1 LRVGVFLAVLLLL
14 ATLVFTACAQ
24 EGEAPTSPTPTPTPS
39 SSSVAEEFLGLW
51 QEGSYSEMYD
61 LLASSARAEI
71 SRQDFVDRHQAIAE
85 EATISGVSYLFQPSP
100 DPDASELPFS
110 VTISTAFFGDIAQ
123 MNTMELVREG
133 EGSEERWRILW
144 SPSLI
149 FRELTGVSLVHF
161 FTDVPQRGAIYD
173 RHGNPLALDGNV
185 HVVGAVPGLIK
196 DKEALIPTLAER
208 LEMTEEQIRE
218 ELEADVPSYYFIA
231 LKTMP
236 YGTPEETIQSF
247 YALQDEGVVVR
258 PQLQR
263 AYPQGSLA
271 GHTLGY
277 LTEVSEEQLEDLA
290 GQGYRAGDM
299 VGAAGLEA
307 YFQDELAGQ
316 RGGTLAIITPEGT
329 ISHVL
334 AKKETRP
341 GKDIHLTID
350 INVQREAEA
359 ALGDRAGSII
369 VMDPIDNSIL
379 AIASHP
385 TINPNDFIDGLS
397 AGVFQQLAS
406 DPRQPFFHRAVLAT
420 TAPGSTFKV
429 VTMAAGLEKGGYTA
443 SSTLPCSP
451 VWYGLGPDYPKRNWQ
466 SVDRGLLTLGQGL
479 MASCNPVF
487 YEVGLTLDH
496 IDPEILPS
504 FAAAFGFGK
513 PSGVVGLDEAEGV
526 AAGPAWKLE
535 QWEEPWY
542 SGDSVNMSIG
552 QGFLLVTPLQLTNM
566 YSAIAVSGILRT
578 PLLVQRIASP
588 EGVVSQEFTAA
599 EINPLPAS
607 QATLEAIRAGL
618 TLVVADPGGT
628 AYSTFLGSSV
638 AAAGKSGTAE
648 DIVFQDHV
656 FFVAYAPRDDPA
668 IVTLVALDEGHSGSL
683 EAGPMVRRVLEAYLA
698 GG

>member
-1 LRVGVFLAVLLLL
+1 VRVGAFLAAFLLP
-14 ATLVFTACAQ
+14 ATLAFAACAEQ
-24 EGEAPTSPTPTPTPS
+24 EEAPPSPTPAPS

-51 QEGSYSEMYD
+51 QEGRYSEMYD
-61 LLASSARAEI
+61 LLATAAQAEI
-71 SRQDFVDRHQAIAE
+71 SREDFVARYQAIAE

-100 DPDASELPFS
+100 DPDAAELPFS
-110 VTISTAFFGDIAQ
+110 VTVSTAFFGDIAQ
-123 MNTMELVREG
+123 VNTMNLVKEG
-133 EGSEERWRILW
+133 EGSQERWRILW

-149 FRELTGVSLVHF
+149 FRELTGASLVHF

-173 RHGNPLALDGNV
+173 RHGTPLALDGQV

-196 DKEALIPTLAER
+196 DKEALISTLAER
-208 LEMTEEQIRE
+208 LEMAEEKIRE
-218 ELEADVPSYYFIA
+218 EVEADVPSYYFIP
-231 LKTMP
+231 LKTLP
-236 YGTPEETIQSF
+236 YGTPDEAIEPF
-247 YALQDEGVVVR
+247 YQIEGVVVR

-263 AYPQGSLA
+263 AYPHGSLA

-277 LTEVSEEQLEDLA
+277 LMEVSQEQLEELA

-334 AKKETRP
+334 AKKEARP
-341 GKDIHLTID
+341 GRDIHLTID

-359 ALGDRAGSII
+359 ALGDREGSII

-385 TINPNDFIDGLS
+385 TLDPNDFIDGLS
-397 AGVFQQLAS
+397 VEVFQRLAS

-420 TAPGSTFKV
+420 YPPGSTFKV

-451 VWYGLGPDYPKRNWQ
+451 VWYGLGPENPMPNWQ
-466 SVDRGLLTLGQGL
+466 SVDRGSLTLGQGL
-479 MASCNPVF
+479 MASCNTVF

-496 IDPEILPS
+496 TDPEILPS

-513 PSGVVGLDEAEGV
+513 PSGVVGLEEAQGV
-526 AAGPAWKLE
+526 TAGPAWKQE
-535 QWEEPWY
+535 QVGEPWY

-552 QGFLLVTPLQLTNM
+552 QGFLLDTPLQLANL
-566 YSAIAVSGILRT
+566 YSAIAGSGILRT
-578 PLLVQRIASP
+578 PLLVQRTAFAD
-588 EGVVSQEFTAA
+588 GVVSQEFTAA
-599 EINPLPAS
+599 EINALPAS
-607 QATLEAIRAGL
+607 QATLEAIRDGL
-618 TLVVADPGGT
+618 TLVIADPGGT

-648 DIVFQDHV
+648 DIIFQDHV

-668 IVTLVALDEGHSGSL
+668 IVVLVALDEGQSGSL
-683 EAGPMVRRVLEAYLA
+683 EAGPMVRRVLEAYLT

>member
-1 LRVGVFLAVLLLL
+1 MLAF
-14 ATLVFTACAQ
+14 AACAQ
-24 EGEAPTSPTPTPTPS
+24 KEAAPPSPTPAPS
-39 SSSVAEEFLGLW
+39 SSSVAEQFLALW
-51 QEGSYSEMYD
+51 QEGRYSDMYD
-61 LLASSARAEI
+61 LLASSAQAEI
-71 SRQDFVDRHQAIAE
+71 SREDFVARYQAIAD
-85 EATISGVSYLFQPSP
+85 EATITGVNYLFQPSP
-100 DPDASELPFS
+100 DREASELPFS
-110 VTISTAFFGDIAQ
+110 VTVSTAFFGDIPQ
-123 MNTMELVREG
+123 TNTMELVKEG
-133 EGSEERWRILW
+133 EGDQAHWRILW

-149 FRELTGVSLVHF
+149 FRELTGASLVHF
-161 FTDVPQRGAIYD
+161 FGDVPQRGAIYD
-173 RHGNPLALDGNV
+173 RNGNPLALDGQVN
-185 HVVGAVPGLIK
+185 VVGAVPGLIK
-196 DKEALIPTLAER
+196 DKEALISTLAEK
-208 LEMTEEQIRE
+208 LDMSEEEIRE
-218 ELEADVPSYYFIA
+218 KVEADVPSYYFIP
-231 LKTMP
+231 LKTLP
-236 YGTPEETIQSF
+236 YGTPEEVIAPF
-247 YALQDEGVVVR
+247 YQMEGVVVR
-258 PQLQR
+258 PDLER
-263 AYPQGSLA
+263 VYPQGSLA

-277 LTEVSEEQLEDLA
+277 LMEVSEEQLDELA
-290 GQGYRAGDM
+290 GRGYRPGDM

-307 YFQDELAGQ
+307 YFQDELAGE

-334 AKKETRP
+334 AKKEAKP

-350 INVQREAEA
+350 IDVQREAEA

-369 VMDPIDNSIL
+369 AMDPIDNSIL

-397 AGVFQQLAS
+397 AETFQQLAS

-429 VTMAAGLEKGGYTA
+429 VTMAAGLEKGGYTP

-451 VWYGLGPDYPKRNWQ
+451 VWYGLGPEWPKPNWQ

-479 MASCNPVF
+479 MASCNTVF
-487 YEVGLTLDH
+487 YQVGLTLDG

-513 PSGVVGLDEAEGV
+513 PTGVVGLQEAEGV
-526 AAGPAWKLE
+526 APGPEWKQE
-535 QWEEPWY
+535 QYGEPWY

-552 QGFLLVTPLQLTNM
+552 QGFLLTTPLQLANM
-566 YSAIAVSGILRT
+566 YSAIARSGILRT
-578 PLLVQRIASP
+578 PLLVQSITTAD
-588 EGVVSQEFTAA
+588 GTVSQEFTAT

-607 QATLEAIRAGL
+607 QATLQAIRDGL
-618 TLVVADPGGT
+618 TLVIADPGGT

-648 DIVFQDHV
+648 DIMFQDHI

-668 IVTLVALDEGHSGSL
+668 MVVLVALDEGHSGSL
-683 EAGPMVRRVLEAYLA
+683 EAGPMVRHVLEAYLT

>member
-1 LRVGVFLAVLLLL
+1 VRVGVFLATFLLLT
-14 ATLVFTACAQ
+14 TLVFNACAQ
-24 EGEAPTSPTPTPTPS
+24 EEEAPPSPTPTPS
-39 SSSVAEEFLGLW
+39 SSSVAEEFFGLW

-61 LLASSARAEI
+61 LLASSAQAEI
-71 SRQDFVDRHQAIAE
+71 SRQDFVARYQAIAE
-85 EATISGVSYLFQPSP
+85 EASISGVSYLFQPSP

-123 MNTMELVREG
+123 MNTMKLVKEG
-133 EGSEERWRILW
+133 QDSQERWRILW

-149 FRELTGVSLVHF
+149 FRELTGSSLVHF

-173 RHGNPLALDGNV
+173 RNGIPLALDGRV

-196 DKEALIPTLAER
+196 DKEALISTLAEK
-208 LEMTEEQIRE
+208 LEMEEEKIQE
-218 ELEADVPSYYFIA
+218 EVEADVPSYYFIP
-231 LKTMP
+231 LKTLP
-236 YGTPEETIQSF
+236 YGTPDEVIQPF
-247 YALQDEGVVVR
+247 YQIEGVVVR
-258 PQLQR
+258 SQLQR

-277 LTEVSEEQLEDLA
+277 LMEVSQEQLEELA
-290 GQGYRAGDM
+290 GEGYRAGDM

-307 YFQDELAGQ
+307 YFQEELAGQ

-334 AKKETRP
+334 AKKEASP
-341 GKDIHLTID
+341 GRDIHLTID
-350 INVQREAEA
+350 VNVQREAEA
-359 ALGDRAGSII
+359 ALGDRAGSIV
-369 VMDPIDNSIL
+369 VMDPVDNSIL

-397 AGVFQQLAS
+397 AEVFQQLAS
-406 DPRQPFFHRAVLAT
+406 DPREPFFHRAVLAT

-451 VWYGLGPDYPKRNWQ
+451 VWYGLGSENPMPNWQ
-466 SVDRGLLTLGQGL
+466 SVDRGPLTLGQGL
-479 MASCNPVF
+479 MASCNTVF

-496 IDPEILPS
+496 TDPEILPS
-504 FAAAFGFGK
+504 FAAAFGFGRT
-513 PSGVVGLDEAEGV
+513 SGLIGLEEAEGV

-552 QGFLLVTPLQLTNM
+552 QGFLLITPLQLANM
-566 YSAIAVSGILRT
+566 YSTIAVSGILRT
-578 PLLVQRIASP
+578 PLLVQRIASAD
-588 EGVVSQEFTAA
+588 GVVSQEFAVA

-607 QATLEAIRAGL
+607 QATLQAIRDGL
-618 TLVVADPGGT
+618 TLVIADPGGT

-656 FFVAYAPRDDPA
+656 FFVAYAPRDNPA
-668 IVTLVALDEGHSGSL
+668 IVVLVALDEGQSGSL
-683 EAGPMVRRVLEAYLA
+683 EAGPMVRHVLEAHLA

>member
-1 LRVGVFLAVLLLL
+1 VRVGAFLAAFLLP
-14 ATLVFTACAQ
+14 ATLAFAACAEQ
-24 EGEAPTSPTPTPTPS
+24 EEAPPSPTPAPS

-51 QEGSYSEMYD
+51 QEGRYSEMYD
-61 LLASSARAEI
+61 LLASSAQAEI
-71 SRQDFVDRHQAIAE
+71 SREDFVARYQAIAE
-85 EATISGVSYLFQPSP
+85 EATISGVSYLFEASP
-100 DPDASELPFS
+100 DPDAAELPFS
-110 VTISTAFFGDIAQ
+110 VTVSTAFFGDIAQ
-123 MNTMELVREG
+123 VNTMNLVKQG
-133 EGSEERWRILW
+133 EGSQERWRILW

-149 FRELTGVSLVHF
+149 FRELAGASLVHL

-173 RHGNPLALDGNV
+173 RHGTPLALDGQV

-196 DKEALIPTLAER
+196 DKEALISTLAER
-208 LEMTEEQIRE
+208 LEMAEEKIRE
-218 ELEADVPSYYFIA
+218 EVEADVPSYYFIP
-231 LKTMP
+231 LKTLP
-236 YGTPEETIQSF
+236 YGTPDEAIEPF
-247 YALQDEGVVVR
+247 YQIEGVVVR

-263 AYPQGSLA
+263 TYPQGSLA

-277 LTEVSEEQLEDLA
+277 LMEVSEEQLEELV

-334 AKKETRP
+334 AKKEARP
-341 GKDIHLTID
+341 GRDIHLTID

-359 ALGDRAGSII
+359 ALGDREGSII
-369 VMDPIDNSIL
+369 AMDPIDNSIL

-385 TINPNDFIDGLS
+385 TLDPNDFIDGLS
-397 AGVFQQLAS
+397 VEVFQRLSS

-420 TAPGSTFKV
+420 YPPGSTFKV

-451 VWYGLGPDYPKRNWQ
+451 VWYGLGPENPMPNWQ
-466 SVDRGLLTLGQGL
+466 SVDRGSLTLGQGL
-479 MASCNPVF
+479 MASCNTVF

-496 IDPEILPS
+496 TDPEILPS

-513 PSGVVGLDEAEGV
+513 PSGVLGLEEAQGV
-526 AAGPAWKLE
+526 AAGPAWKQE
-535 QWEEPWY
+535 QVGEPWY

-552 QGFLLVTPLQLTNM
+552 QGFLLGTPLHLANL
-566 YSAIAVSGILRT
+566 YSAIAGSGILRT
-578 PLLVQRIASP
+578 PLLVQRTASAD
-588 EGVVSQEFTAA
+588 GVVSQEFTAA
-599 EINPLPAS
+599 EINALPAS
-607 QATLEAIRAGL
+607 QATLEAIRDGL
-618 TLVVADPGGT
+618 TLVIADPGGT

-648 DIVFQDHV
+648 DIIFQDHV

-668 IVTLVALDEGHSGSL
+668 IVVLVALDEGQSGSL
-683 EAGPMVRRVLEAYLA
+683 EAGPMVRRVLEAYLT

>member
-1 LRVGVFLAVLLLL
+1 MLAL
-14 ATLVFTACAQ
+14 AACAQ
-24 EGEAPTSPTPTPTPS
+24 KEEAPPSPTPAPS
-39 SSSVAEEFLGLW
+39 SSSVAEQFLALW
-51 QEGSYSEMYD
+51 QEGRYSEMYD
-61 LLASSARAEI
+61 LLTSSAQAEI
-71 SRQDFVDRHQAIAE
+71 SREDFVARYQAIAE

-100 DPDASELPFS
+100 DREASELPFS

-123 MNTMELVREG
+123 MNTMELVNEG
-133 EGSEERWRILW
+133 EGDQERWRILW

-149 FRELTGVSLVHF
+149 FRELTGASLVHF
-161 FTDVPQRGAIYD
+161 FSDVPQRGAIYD
-173 RHGNPLALDGNV
+173 RDGNPLALDGRVN
-185 HVVGAVPGLIK
+185 VVGAVTGLIK
-196 DKEALIPTLAER
+196 DKEVFISTLAEK
-208 LEMTEEQIRE
+208 LEMAEGEIRE
-218 ELEADVPSYYFIA
+218 KVEADVPSYYFIP
-231 LKTMP
+231 LKTLP
-236 YGTPEETIQSF
+236 YGTPEEAIAPF
-247 YALQDEGVVVR
+247 YQIEGVVVR
-258 PQLQR
+258 PDLER
-263 AYPQGSLA
+263 VYPQGSLA

-277 LTEVSEEQLEDLA
+277 LMEVSEEQLDELA
-290 GQGYRAGDM
+290 GEGYRPGDM

-307 YFQDELAGQ
+307 YFQEELAGQ

-334 AKKETRP
+334 AKKEAKP

-350 INVQREAEA
+350 IDVQREAEA

-369 VMDPIDNSIL
+369 AMDPIDNSIL

-397 AGVFQQLAS
+397 AETFQQLAS

-451 VWYGLGPDYPKRNWQ
+451 VWYGLGPENPMRNWQ

-479 MASCNPVF
+479 MASCNTVF
-487 YEVGLTLDH
+487 YQVGLTLDG

-513 PSGVVGLDEAEGV
+513 PSGVVGLQEAEGV
-526 AAGPAWKLE
+526 AAGPDWKLE
-535 QWEEPWY
+535 QYEEPWY

-552 QGFLLVTPLQLTNM
+552 QGFLLTTPLQLANM
-566 YSAIAVSGILRT
+566 YSAIARSGILRT
-578 PLLVQRIASP
+578 PLLVQSITSADGAAS
-588 EGVVSQEFTAA
+588 QDFTAT

-607 QATLEAIRAGL
+607 QATLQAIRYGL
-618 TLVVADPGGT
+618 TLVIADPGGT

-648 DIVFQDHV
+648 DIMFQDHV
-656 FFVAYAPRDDPA
+656 FFVSYAPRDDPA
-668 IVTLVALDEGHSGSL
+668 IVVLVALDEGHSGSL
-683 EAGPMVRRVLEAYLA
+683 EAGPMARHVLETYLT

>member
-1 LRVGVFLAVLLLL
+1 MRVGVFLATLLLP

-24 EGEAPTSPTPTPTPS
+24 EEGAPPSPTPTPS
-39 SSSVAEEFLGLW
+39 SSSVAEEFLSLW
-51 QEGSYSEMYD
+51 QEGSYSQMYD
-61 LLASSARAEI
+61 LLASSAQAEI
-71 SRQDFVDRHQAIAE
+71 SRQDFVARYQAIAE

-100 DPDASELPFS
+100 DPDATELPFS
-110 VTISTAFFGDIAQ
+110 ATISTAFFGDIAQ
-123 MNTMELVREG
+123 MNTMELVKED
-133 EGSEERWRILW
+133 EGSQERWRILW

-149 FRELTGVSLVHF
+149 FRELTGASLVHF

-173 RHGNPLALDGNV
+173 RHGAPLALDGRV

-196 DKEALIPTLAER
+196 DKEALISTLAEK
-208 LEMTEEQIRE
+208 LEMAEEEIRQE
-218 ELEADVPSYYFIA
+218 VEADVPSYYFIP
-231 LKTMP
+231 LKTLP
-236 YGTPEETIQSF
+236 YGTPDEAIQPF
-247 YALQDEGVVVR
+247 YQIEGVVVR

-263 AYPQGSLA
+263 TYPQGSLA

-277 LTEVSEEQLEDLA
+277 LMEVSQEQLEELA

-299 VGAAGLEA
+299 LGAAGLEA

-334 AKKETRP
+334 AKKEARP

-369 VMDPIDNSIL
+369 VMDPLDNSIL

-397 AGVFQQLAS
+397 VELFQQLAS
-406 DPRQPFFHRAVLAT
+406 DPREPFFHRAVLAT

-443 SSTLPCSP
+443 SSTVPCSP
-451 VWYGLGPDYPKRNWQ
+451 VWYGLGPENPKRNWQ
-466 SVDRGLLTLGQGL
+466 SVDRGPLTLGQGL
-479 MASCNPVF
+479 MASCNTVF
-487 YEVGLTLDH
+487 YEVALTLDH
-496 IDPEILPS
+496 TDPEILPS

-513 PSGVVGLDEAEGV
+513 PSGMVGLKEAQGV
-526 AAGPAWKLE
+526 SAGPAWKLD
-535 QWEEPWY
+535 QVGEPWY

-552 QGFLLVTPLQLTNM
+552 QGFLLITPLQLTNM
-566 YSAIAVSGILRT
+566 YSAVAVSGILRT

-588 EGVVSQEFTAA
+588 DGVVSQEFTAA

-607 QATLEAIRAGL
+607 QATLQAIRAGL
-618 TLVVADPGGT
+618 TLVIADPGGT

-648 DIVFQDHV
+648 DIIFQDHV

-668 IVTLVALDEGHSGSL
+668 IVTLVALDEGQSGSL

>member
-1 LRVGVFLAVLLLL
+1 VRVGALL
-14 ATLVFTACAQ
+14 AAFLLSAALVFTACFEQ
-24 EGEAPTSPTPTPTPS
+24 EEASPSPTPAPT

-51 QEGSYSEMYD
+51 QEGRYSEMYN
-61 LLASSARAEI
+61 LLASSAQAEI
-71 SRQDFVDRHQAIAE
+71 SREDFVARYQAIAE

-100 DPDASELPFS
+100 DPEATELPFS
-110 VTISTAFFGDIAQ
+110 VTISTAFFGDIGQ
-123 MNTMELVREG
+123 MNTMKLVKEG
-133 EGSEERWRILW
+133 ESSQERWRILW

-149 FRELTGVSLVHF
+149 FRELTGSSLVHF

-173 RHGNPLALDGNV
+173 RHGTPLALDGQV
-185 HVVGAVPGLIK
+185 HVVGVVPGLIR
-196 DKEALIPTLAER
+196 DKEALISTLAER
-208 LEMTEEQIRE
+208 LEIAEEKIRE
-218 ELEADVPSYYFIA
+218 EVEADVPSYYFIP
-231 LKTMP
+231 LKTLP
-236 YGTPEETIQSF
+236 YGTPEEIIQPL
-247 YALQDEGVVVR
+247 YELRGEGVVVR
-258 PQLQR
+258 PDLQR

-277 LTEVSEEQLEDLA
+277 LMEVSQEQLEELA

-299 VGAAGLEA
+299 MGAAGLEA
-307 YFQDELAGQ
+307 YFQNELAGQ

-334 AKKETRP
+334 AKKEARP
-341 GKDIHLTID
+341 GRDIHLTID

-369 VMDPIDNSIL
+369 VMNPIDNSIL

-397 AGVFQQLAS
+397 VETFQRLAS
-406 DPRQPFFHRAVLAT
+406 DPRQPFFHRAVLGT
-420 TAPGSTFKV
+420 SAPGSTFKV

-443 SSTLPCSP
+443 SSTLPCPP
-451 VWYGLGPDYPKRNWQ
+451 VWYGLGPENPKRNWQ
-466 SVDRGLLTLGQGL
+466 SVDRGPLTLGQGL
-479 MASCNPVF
+479 MASCNTVF

-496 IDPEILPS
+496 ADPEILPS
-504 FAAAFGFGK
+504 FAASFGFGK
-513 PSGVVGLDEAEGV
+513 PSGLVGLNEAQGV
-526 AAGPAWKLE
+526 AAGPAWKQE
-535 QWEEPWY
+535 QVGEPWY

-552 QGFLLVTPLQLTNM
+552 QGFLLITPLQLANM
-566 YSAIAVSGILRT
+566 YSAIAGSGILRT
-578 PLLVQRIASP
+578 PLLVQRIASADGMVS
-588 EGVVSQEFTAA
+588 EGFTAA

-607 QATLEAIRAGL
+607 QATLDAIRDGL
-618 TLVVADPGGT
+618 TLVIADPGGT

-648 DIVFQDHV
+648 DIIFQDHV

-668 IVTLVALDEGHSGSL
+668 IVVLVALDEGQSGSL
-683 EAGPMVRRVLEAYLA
+683 EAGPMARRVLETYLT

>member
-1 LRVGVFLAVLLLL
+1 MRVGAFLAAFLLP
-14 ATLVFTACAQ
+14 ATLAFAACAEQ
-24 EGEAPTSPTPTPTPS
+24 EEAPPSPTPAPS

-51 QEGSYSEMYD
+51 QEGRYSEMYD
-61 LLASSARAEI
+61 LLASSAQAEI
-71 SRQDFVDRHQAIAE
+71 SREDFVARYEAIAE
-85 EATISGVSYLFQPSP
+85 EATISGVSYLFETSP
-100 DPDASELPFS
+100 DPDAAELPFS
-110 VTISTAFFGDIAQ
+110 VTVSTAFFGDIAQ
-123 MNTMELVREG
+123 VNTMNLVKEG
-133 EGSEERWRILW
+133 EGSQERWRILW

-149 FRELTGVSLVHF
+149 FRELTGASLVHF

-173 RHGNPLALDGNV
+173 RHGTPLALDDQV

-196 DKEALIPTLAER
+196 DKEALISTLAER
-208 LEMTEEQIRE
+208 LEMAEEKIRE
-218 ELEADVPSYYFIA
+218 EVEADVPSYYFIP
-231 LKTMP
+231 LKTLP
-236 YGTPEETIQSF
+236 YGTPDEAIEPF
-247 YALQDEGVVVR
+247 YQIEGVVVR

-263 AYPQGSLA
+263 TYPQGSLA

-277 LTEVSEEQLEDLA
+277 LMEVSEEQLEELA

-334 AKKETRP
+334 AKKEARP
-341 GKDIHLTID
+341 GRDIHLTID

-359 ALGDRAGSII
+359 ALGDREGSII

-385 TINPNDFIDGLS
+385 TLDPNDFIDGLS
-397 AGVFQQLAS
+397 VEVFQRLSS

-420 TAPGSTFKV
+420 YPPGSTFKV

-451 VWYGLGPDYPKRNWQ
+451 VWYGLGPENPMPNWQ
-466 SVDRGLLTLGQGL
+466 SVDRGPLTLGQGL
-479 MASCNPVF
+479 MASCNTVF

-496 IDPEILPS
+496 TDPEILPS

-513 PSGVVGLDEAEGV
+513 PAGVVGLEEAQGV
-526 AAGPAWKLE
+526 AAGPAWKQE
-535 QWEEPWY
+535 QVGEPWY

-552 QGFLLVTPLQLTNM
+552 QGFLLDTPLQLANL
-566 YSAIAVSGILRT
+566 YSAIAGGGILRT
-578 PLLVQRIASP
+578 PLLVQRTASAD
-588 EGVVSQEFTAA
+588 GVVSQEFTAA
-599 EINPLPAS
+599 EINALPAS
-607 QATLEAIRAGL
+607 QATLEAIRDGL
-618 TLVVADPGGT
+618 TLVIADPGGT

-648 DIVFQDHV
+648 DIIFQDHV
-656 FFVAYAPRDDPA
+656 FFVAYAPRDDPT
-668 IVTLVALDEGHSGSL
+668 IVVLVALDEGQSGSL
-683 EAGPMVRRVLEAYLA
+683 EAGPMVRRVLEAYLT

>member
-1 LRVGVFLAVLLLL
+1 VRVGAFLAVLLLP
-14 ATLVFTACAQ
+14 ATLALAACVQKGA
-24 EGEAPTSPTPTPTPS
+24 APPSPTPAPS
-39 SSSVAEEFLGLW
+39 SSGVAEQFLSLW
-51 QEGSYSEMYD
+51 QEGRYSDMYD
-61 LLASSARAEI
+61 LLASSAQAEI
-71 SRQDFVDRHQAIAE
+71 SREDFVARYQAIAD
-85 EATISGVSYLFQPSP
+85 EATITGVSYLFQSSP
-100 DPDASELPFS
+100 DPEASELPFS
-110 VTISTAFFGDIAQ
+110 VTISTAFFGDIPQ
-123 MNTMELVREG
+123 TNTMELVKESEG
-133 EGSEERWRILW
+133 DQARWGILW

-149 FRELTGVSLVHF
+149 FRELTGASLVHF
-161 FTDVPQRGAIYD
+161 FGDVPQRGAIYD
-173 RHGNPLALDGNV
+173 RNGNPLALDGQVN
-185 HVVGAVPGLIK
+185 VVGAVPGLIK
-196 DKEALIPTLAER
+196 DKEAFISTLAEK
-208 LEMTEEQIRE
+208 LDMSEEEVRE
-218 ELEADVPSYYFIA
+218 KVEADVPSYYFIP
-231 LKTMP
+231 LKTLP
-236 YGTPEETIQSF
+236 YGTPEETVAPF
-247 YALQDEGVVVR
+247 YQIEGVVVR
-258 PQLQR
+258 PDLER
-263 AYPQGSLA
+263 VYPQGSLA

-277 LTEVSEEQLEDLA
+277 LMEVSEEQLKELA
-290 GQGYRAGDM
+290 SRGYRPGDM

-307 YFQDELAGQ
+307 YFQDELAGE

-334 AKKETRP
+334 AKKEAKP

-350 INVQREAEA
+350 IDVQREAEA

-369 VMDPIDNSIL
+369 AIDPIDNSIL

-385 TINPNDFIDGLS
+385 TINPNDFIHGLS
-397 AGVFQQLAS
+397 TETFQQLAS

-429 VTMAAGLEKGGYTA
+429 VTMAAGLEKGGYTPT
-443 SSTLPCSP
+443 STLPCPP
-451 VWYGLGPDYPKRNWQ
+451 VWYGLGPENPMPNWQ

-479 MASCNPVF
+479 MASCNTVF
-487 YEVGLTLDH
+487 YQVGLTLDG

-513 PSGVVGLDEAEGV
+513 PLGVVGLQEAEGV

-535 QWEEPWY
+535 QYGEPWY

-552 QGFLLVTPLQLTNM
+552 QGFLLTTPLQLANM
-566 YSAIAVSGILRT
+566 YSAIARSGILRT
-578 PLLVQRIASP
+578 PLLVESITSAD
-588 EGVVSQEFTAA
+588 GTVSQDFTAT

-607 QATLEAIRAGL
+607 QATLQAIRDGL

-648 DIVFQDHV
+648 DIMLQDHV

-668 IVTLVALDEGHSGSL
+668 MVVLVALDEGHSGSL
-683 EAGPMVRRVLEAYLA
+683 EAGPMTRHVLETYLA